1 MCESYVFQSALNL
14 ILKQNNAFM
23 CIWRMWDWPCGSLCI
38 GIPSYMWWMWKDQCK
53 FISCQV
59 INPPSKQ
66 VGCKH
71 FISCVAC
78 RKLHSVEFAEWGEKR
93 ERQLRIISFSAGF
106 LSLAFT
112 RFSFFTCLFSTGYPS
127 QPVAEET
134 QGWAEPLCRQN
145 IIYKLLTKKDSPHHL
160 RCKKS

>member
-38 GIPSYMWWMWKDQCK
+38 GIPFLYVMNVKRPMQVYILPSY
-53 FISCQV
+53 
-59 INPPSKQ
+59 PPSKQ
-66 VGCKH
+66 LGCKN

-160 RCKKS
+160 RRQKS

>member
-1 MCESYVFQSALNL
+1 MWKLCFSISFKFDSEAKQCIYVYLKNVRLALWVTLHWYSLLYVMNVKRPMQVYILPSYPP
-14 ILKQNNAFM
+14 LKQ
-23 CIWRMWDWPCGSLCI
+23 L
-38 GIPSYMWWMWKDQCK
+38 
-53 FISCQV
+53 
-59 INPPSKQ
+59 
-66 VGCKH
+66 GCKN